1 MANQFITNI
10 NNNNF
15 NKKVNM
21 NVINEIKT
29 LLGMEVKLAQMKLQ
43 DGVTVLEA
51 EAFEPEMAV
60 FIVNEDERVPMP
72 IGEYM
77 LEDGNMLKVEVEGV
91 IASIEMPEE
100 EAPEVEEVETPEA
113 EQEMTAEV
121 ASPKRVVESVTKE
134 MFFAEIEK
142 LRTEIAELKLAKV
155 ETVEPV
161 ELSSDNIEVL
171 THNPEAKNEVKL
183 NLYSK
188 KRQATTFDV
197 VLSKLN
203 K

>member
-1 MANQFITNI
+1 
-10 NNNNF
+10 
-15 NKKVNM
+15 M

-43 DGVTVLEA
+43 DGVTVIEA
-51 EAFEPEMAV
+51 EAFEPEMAI

-72 IGEYM
+72 VGEYM
-77 LEDGNMLKVEVEGV
+77 LEDGNVLKVETEGV

-100 EAPEVEEVETPEA
+100 EAPEIEVEVETTKKE
-113 EQEMTAEV
+113 EEMATETAT
-121 ASPKRVVESVTKE
+121 PKRVVESVTKE
-134 MFFAEIEK
+134 MFFSEIEK
-142 LRTEIAELKLAKV
+142 LTAEIAELKLSKTEVV
-155 ETVEPV
+155 EAV
-161 ELSSDNIEVL
+161 ELSNDKIEVL
-171 THNPEAKNEVKL
+171 SHNPEAKSEVKM

>member
-1 MANQFITNI
+1 
-10 NNNNF
+10 
-15 NKKVNM
+15 M

-43 DGVTVLEA
+43 DGVTVIEA

-60 FIVNEDERVPMP
+60 FIVNEDEKVPMP
-72 IGEYM
+72 VGEYM
-77 LEDGNMLKVEVEGV
+77 LEDGNMLKVETEGV
-91 IASIEMPEE
+91 IAMIAMPEME
-100 EAPEVEEVETPEA
+100 EPEAEEEVEVK

-121 ASPKRVVESVTKE
+121 ATPKRVVESVTKE
-134 MFFAEIEK
+134 MFFSEIEK
-142 LRTEIAELKLAKV
+142 LRAEIAELKSVKT
-155 ETVEPV
+155 ETV

-171 THNPEAKNEVKL
+171 SHNPEATNEVKL

-188 KRQATTFDV
+188 KRQSTTFDV
-197 VLSKLN
+197 VLNKLN